1 MAGDRLS
8 AGVSWGVMRTIIVG
22 RKSMKTLVGG
32 GALNFGAKPYR
43 QNEVMSFY
51 GSTSK
56 FAACFGDR
64 QHHSFEEAL
73 EATIKAFQSQ

>member
-1 MAGDRLS
+1 MAGNRLS
-8 AGVSWGVMRTIIVG
+8 AGVSWGVMRTKIMD
-22 RKSMKTLVGG
+22 RKSIKTLLGG
-32 GALNFGAKPYR
+32 GTLNFGAKPYR
-43 QNEVMSFY
+43 QNEIMSFY